1 MRLQSAEPE
10 PLIELA
16 DHILNTWQGNSDNGS
31 SRPAE
36 AGGTPRNT
44 AAATARQQDGRFV
57 LDLILLH
64 HLTAEPLPL
73 EASHS
78 EHPHM
83 LGEAPG
89 LTEVMGLA
97 VLPAPLKAELASL
110 EEAILKRKDIR
121 SDPVLAKHADWI
133 DRLKGQYVFT
143 AATTREILLRGDRQ
157 GLLSHPG
164 GCQRLPPH
172 RRRTGHL
179 PPLPHHGRRN
189 LVKRACMVG
198 HIPIP
203 CRP

>member
-1 MRLQSAEPE
+1 MMNTEQTPNHRPIGRAKLEVE
-10 PLIELA
+10 K
-16 DHILNTWQGNSDNGS
+16 LNQMCIRDS
-31 SRPAE
+31 
-36 AGGTPRNT
+36 
-44 AAATARQQDGRFV
+44 
-57 LDLILLH
+57 
-64 HLTAEPLPL
+64 LTAEPLPL

-143 AATTREILLRGDRQ
+143 AATTREILLRETGKVFSHILEDASAFPHTC
-157 GLLSHPG
+157 LLYTS
-164 GCQRLPPH
+164 
-172 RRRTGHL
+172 
-179 PPLPHHGRRN
+179 
-189 LVKRACMVG
+189 
-198 HIPIP
+198 
-203 CRP
+203 